1 VFLRAEALGRVESL
15 AKANPDGWVY
25 VHVEYGGYKE

>member
-1 VFLRAEALGRVESL
+1 LLQWLRSDAESL

-25 VHVEYGGYKE
+25 VHVEDIGYKE